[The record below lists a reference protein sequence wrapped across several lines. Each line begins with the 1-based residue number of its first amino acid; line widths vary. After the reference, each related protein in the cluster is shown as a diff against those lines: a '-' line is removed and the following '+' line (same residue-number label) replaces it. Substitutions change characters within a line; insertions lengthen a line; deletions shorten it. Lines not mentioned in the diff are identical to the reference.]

1 LESGSRDKKLLEG
14 HWKAAI
20 FLTRS
25 GRSDRI
31 PVTHV
36 ISRNRCFVG
45 CRRVCKQFGSYL
57 NDPFGIYPLCLSFGV
72 IAVLF
77 ALIFKFI
84 PDTNILWSDV
94 RMGAAITSLLFTFG
108 KVVIGFYLGHSAFT
122 SAYGA
127 AASLVIFLIWIF
139 YSAQILLFGA
149 ELTHVYALST
159 DHERG

>member
-1 LESGSRDKKLLEG
+1 
-14 HWKAAI
+14 
-20 FLTRS
+20 
-25 GRSDRI
+25 
-31 PVTHV
+31 
-36 ISRNRCFVG
+36 
-45 CRRVCKQFGSYL
+45 
-57 NDPFGIYPLCLSFGV
+57 V